1 MNATATT
8 AQDYRT
14 RLHLMLK
21 FIIDHHATDLHLV
34 AGSPPLVRLNTQL
47 QPLGKEVLTPKDTE
61 EYARVLMSER
71 RFKRFLED
79 LDQDFSYSIGDLMF
93 RTNCCFQRGTIAIA
107 MRHNRNDILEFEKL
121 NLPNVVRQIAQNHR
135 GMILVTGVTGSGKST
150 TMAAMLRHILRQRKC
165 HVVTIEDP
173 IEFIYPN
180 ESGVVTQREVGED
193 CESFLMALRHA
204 LRQDPDVILIGEM
217 RDGETIRTALAA
229 AETGHLVFSTLH
241 TLEAQTT
248 IERILSFFPGH
259 EQAQIRQELAN
270 NLVGVISQRLVARSD
285 RPGIVPVLEVMVGTS
300 TVQKCI
306 LENRIKDI
314 RQAIQNQEDGMQTFN
329 QHLLELIKKGW
340 ISVETAMAN
349 SGNPAALRRMLSG
362 GMSGGDS
369 KGLVGM

>member
-1 MNATATT
+1 MSEPSQKRT
-8 AQDYRT
+8 DYKV
-14 RLHLMLK
+14 RLHQMLK
-21 FIIDHHATDLHLV
+21 FVIDNHATDLHLV
-34 AGSPPLVRLNTQL
+34 PGCPPLVRINTQL
-47 QPLGKEVLTPKDTE
+47 RPLGSQVLTPDDTE
-61 EYARVLMSER
+61 QYARVLMNER
-71 RFKRFLED
+71 RFRRFLEN
-79 LDQDFSYSIGDLMF
+79 LDEDFSYSIGDLMF
-93 RTNCCFQRGTIAIA
+93 RTNACFQRGCIAVA

-121 NLPNVVRQIAQNHR
+121 NLPPVVKSLAERHR

-150 TMAAMLRHILRQRKC
+150 TMATMIRYILQRRAC

-180 ESGVVTQREVGED
+180 ETGVVTQREVGED
-193 CESFLMALRHA
+193 CESFLLALRHA

-259 EQAQIRQELAN
+259 EQGQIRMELAN
-270 NLVGVISQRLVARSD
+270 NIVGVISQRLVPRAD
-285 RPGIVPVLEVMVGTS
+285 IPGIVPVLEVMVGTS

-306 LENRIKDI
+306 LENRIKEI

-329 QHLLELIKKGW
+329 QHLYELVQKRW
-340 ISVETAMAN
+340 VSEETAYAN
-349 SGNPAALRRMLSG
+349 SSNPGALRRMLRG
-362 GMSGGDS
+362 GVAGGDT
-369 KGLVGM
+369 KGLVGV